1 MGLLQ
6 AERPYQGKI
15 KGILRHVLKPEEPG
29 TPKHQE
35 QKEHLEKKL
44 SIFVLG
50 FFFLVVV
57 YYYYYYYY

>member
-15 KGILRHVLKPEEPG
+15 KGILRHVLKPVDPR

-35 QKEHLEKKL
+35 QKEHLEKNL
-44 SIFVLG
+44 AYLC
-50 FFFLVVV
+50 
-57 YYYYYYYY
+57 

>member
-35 QKEHLEKKL
+35 QKEHLEKN

-50 FFFLVVV
+50 FFSLVV

>member
-1 MGLLQ
+1 MGDTVSACLQLGQSDMGLLQ

-35 QKEHLEKKL
+35 QKEHLEKNL
-44 SIFVLG
+44 AYLC
-50 FFFLVVV
+50 
-57 YYYYYYYY
+57 